1 MRAIDERLAFLEG
14 RVAEQS
20 QMFSDLTG
28 AMASMEQRIEARLN
42 RIDDRL
48 VRMDGR
54 DAEVQLELSKQLR
67 WVVGIQ
73 VTTLITIVAALVG
86 TLTLR

>member
-54 DAEVQLELSKQLR
+54 FAEVQLELSKQLR